1 MRFNGP
7 EGLARVC
14 DAHVVVEPER
24 RGRLLIAE
32 LDKHFAPSGA
42 FNMNVRRL
50 VLARR
55 RVHVDAK
62 GAVVEH
68 LDHETS

>member
-1 MRFNGP
+1 
-7 EGLARVC
+7 
-14 DAHVVVEPER
+14 
-24 RGRLLIAE
+24 
-32 LDKHFAPSGA
+32 
-42 FNMNVRRL
+42 MNVRRL

>member
-1 MRFNGP
+1 MRFIDP

-42 FNMNVRRL
+42 FNS
-50 VLARR
+50 
-55 RVHVDAK
+55 
-62 GAVVEH
+62 
-68 LDHETS
+68 T